1 MEQGTGCAGSGRMS
15 KVAAEDERET
25 CTFLPARG
33 RFLLCNRG
41 TQLGTMCWLRASS
54 EPGFTTKTRERPPR
68 PGEKERGK
76 KKQKRER
83 ERRRDFTAVF
93 LRYLTPLRFYGMH
106 GGTCP
111 FYELTEQVHAR
122 GEARMWNLVKGSLEW
137 GITRLTFASLENIV
151 G

>member
-41 TQLGTMCWLRASS
+41 TQLGTMCWLRASL

-68 PGEKERGK
+68 PGEKEKGK
-76 KKQKRER
+76 RRRVGKRER
-83 ERRRDFTAVF
+83 EGE
-93 LRYLTPLRFYGMH
+93 RFYRGLFALFDAVAILWH
-106 GGTCP
+106 AWCTACP
-111 FYELTEQVHAR
+111 FYEVTEQVHAR
-122 GEARMWNLVKGSLEW
+122 GETRMWKFVKGWDYS
-137 GITRLTFASLENIV
+137 ISFRIV